1 MHASRSKMAS
11 FLVNELENIKILD
24 EKINGKKDVDQYLE

>member
-1 MHASRSKMAS
+1 MAS